1 MLLASRI
8 LHFLQLV
15 TRGGPAWL
23 RRRRPA
29 RLALLLVALPVL
41 AQPGRPGPPPAPTLT
56 LQAVPAAITP
66 TQFYVAAV
74 LDARPERHAVAA
86 MLPRPAQPGGPA
98 PAPEAVDL
106 QGGGLAAICEFVA
119 RSVPRAAGLR
129 PVTVRLRECR
139 LQETPG
145 APGWATG
152 KLTLALSF
160 EWLRNGRTIAL
171 TTYTGAARYQR
182 PLTSAYAAA
191 EPALRQALV
200 AALQYFDGWMNR
212 EAAANAKLALRLQV
226 HPSNS
231 PFRHEADTLF
241 YSPAHPLSYPDF
253 LAVPRPRNGA
263 VGAVFPSFAYTAQAQ
278 ALNGVLHLHLQTKV
292 FVVRTNSWLL
302 PSAHDAYSLNHEQR
316 HFDLVQLVAERFK
329 RKVTPDSLTLDNY
342 DARMQFQFLQ
352 SWREMNQLQD
362 QYDAE
367 TSHGQNQAAQQRWN
381 ERIEAELRRYGVK

>member
-1 MLLASRI
+1 MALAWLLATLPGLGR
-8 LHFLQLV
+8 Q
-15 TRGGPAWL
+15 G
-23 RRRRPA
+23 RPA
-29 RLALLLVALPVL
+29 TPIPTLAL
-41 AQPGRPGPPPAPTLT
+41 QP
-56 LQAVPAAITP
+56 VPAAITP

-74 LDARPERHAVAA
+74 LDERAEPGAVAYL
-86 MLPRPAQPGGPA
+86 LPRPARPDQLPPPA
-98 PAPEAVDL
+98 EAVDL
-106 QGGGLAAICEFVA
+106 RGGGLAAIREFVA

-129 PVTVRLRECR
+129 PVTIRLRECR
-139 LQETPG
+139 LQESPG

-160 EWLRNGRTIAL
+160 EWQRSGRPIAL

-182 PLTSAYAAA
+182 PLSSSYAAA

-212 EAAANAKLALRLQV
+212 EATANAKLAQRLQV
-226 HPSNS
+226 HPSNY
-231 PFRHEADTLF
+231 PFQPDADTLL
-241 YSPAHPLSYPDF
+241 YSPAHPLTYNDF
-253 LAVPRPRNGA
+253 LAVPRPRHGA
-263 VGAVFPSFAYTAQAQ
+263 VGAVFPSFAYTAQDEAR
-278 ALNGVLHLHLQTKV
+278 NGVLHLHLQTKV
-292 FVVRTNSWLL
+292 FVVRTSSWLL

-352 SWREMNQLQD
+352 SWREMNQLQE

-367 TSHGQNQAAQQRWN
+367 TGHGQHQAAQQRWN
-381 ERIEAELRRYGVK
+381 ARIEAELRRYGVK